1 MLDPDD
7 ALLLM
12 HIVSDHTDVRSLHVT
27 PGGACD
33 PGEAPVRAAL
43 RELEEETGIVVADPG
58 PCVWRRRHIW
68 RWGTGWWDQRERYFL
83 LRLDH
88 RPEIRPTGL
97 EPAEEETVR
106 GWRWWSLNEL
116 EAAKDQVFVPRD
128 LATRLRRLL
137 AGGPP
142 DAPVDISDQNF
153 RTSWE

>member
-1 MLDPDD
+1 M
-7 ALLLM
+7 
-12 HIVSDHTDVRSLHVT
+12 
-27 PGGACD
+27 
-33 PGEAPVRAAL
+33 
-43 RELEEETGIVVADPG
+43 
-58 PCVWRRRHIW
+58 
-68 RWGTGWWDQRERYFL
+68 
-83 LRLDH
+83 
-88 RPEIRPTGL
+88 
-97 EPAEEETVR
+97 R